1 MEKTEI
7 RSYPRT
13 HYDEFKKQGYRI
25 FYFKDIITHL
35 PEYHYHDYYEV
46 SVILSSRNVNYVTKE
61 KEYEIASGDI
71 IICNVFEPHCYKE
84 MLKNSYCERLNLG
97 IDPTKLF
104 QYSGKNIRMLSVFQK
119 SNLDYPVVKFD
130 FGTLYKYY
138 QLIEIYKN
146 IKNYHNELMELSMIQ
161 LLLAYLCEDCS
172 IDDNNNEKQIRDIR
186 LVAHIIEYINKYIEC
201 NITLSQLA
209 KETSYSVSHICSI
222 FKSITNKTIITYIK
236 EKRMEL
242 ALQYLR
248 GNLSLVE
255 AAEKAG
261 FNNYSYFYK
270 AFKKMYG
277 ISPIQYRNDKE

>member
-1 MEKTEI
+1 MN
-7 RSYPRT
+7 
-13 HYDEFKKQGYRI
+13 F
-25 FYFKDIITHL
+25 F
-35 PEYHYHDYYEV
+35 
-46 SVILSSRNVNYVTKE
+46 
-61 KEYEIASGDI
+61 
-71 IICNVFEPHCYKE
+71 
-84 MLKNSYCERLNLG
+84 
-97 IDPTKLF
+97 
-104 QYSGKNIRMLSVFQK
+104 
-119 SNLDYPVVKFD
+119 
-130 FGTLYKYY
+130 
-138 QLIEIYKN
+138 IYKN
-146 IKNYHNELMELSMIQ
+146 LKH
-161 LLLAYLCEDCS
+161 
-172 IDDNNNEKQIRDIR
+172 NNNEKQIRDIR